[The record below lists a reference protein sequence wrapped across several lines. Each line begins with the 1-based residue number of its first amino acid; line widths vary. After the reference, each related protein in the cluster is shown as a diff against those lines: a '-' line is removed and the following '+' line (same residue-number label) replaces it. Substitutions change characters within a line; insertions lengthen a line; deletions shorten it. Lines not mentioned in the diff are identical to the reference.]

1 MLRKNKILIFKY
13 FLNLFNGAFLAL
25 GLLLMGSG
33 TWLLLDRNIFFN
45 AFDGNNHLIIC
56 ISHMLLGVG
65 SATVLLSLLGYLGI
79 NKEIRWL
86 LILHAGLLILASGVQ
101 VILTVLIF
109 TKKEEVLQ
117 VWYGK
122 IDLLISKHETKDIPE
137 DITNRK
143 ILNALQKLFQCC
155 GQNNYTV
162 WTKNKNTEN
171 LEQEPCSCVNSTL
184 SKWICDEPLNAT
196 YLQGC
201 ENKIKTWYDAN
212 VLTLIGI
219 NFGLLAAEVFQVS
232 LTVSLSKCIKNKI
245 YTEM

>member
-143 ILNALQKLFQCC
+143 ILNALQKL
-155 GQNNYTV
+155 
-162 WTKNKNTEN
+162 
-171 LEQEPCSCVNSTL
+171 
-184 SKWICDEPLNAT
+184 
-196 YLQGC
+196 GC